1 MNKQLV
7 VATTSW
13 QSLIESL
20 KANAVHG
27 YKSLDSV
34 SYDGVFYKAVLQ
46 QTKDTA
52 YLEALQ
58 KLSGEEKDGDP
69 SKDSFL
75 SVRRAI
81 EASESVKPIVIR
93 PTPSGSEVKELFDQF
108 VEPLV
113 EAVDTSNIQI
123 KVKRQPRSKK

>member
-52 YLEALQ
+52 YLQALQ
-58 KLSGEEKDGDP
+58 KLTGEEKGGDP
-69 SKDSFL
+69 SKDTFL
-75 SVRRAI
+75 GVERRT
-81 EASESVKPIVIR
+81 EASEGVKPIVIR
-93 PTPSGSEVKELFDQF
+93 PTPSGNEIEELFEQF
-108 VEPLV
+108 VGPLV
-113 EAVDTSNIQI
+113 EAVDTSNTQI